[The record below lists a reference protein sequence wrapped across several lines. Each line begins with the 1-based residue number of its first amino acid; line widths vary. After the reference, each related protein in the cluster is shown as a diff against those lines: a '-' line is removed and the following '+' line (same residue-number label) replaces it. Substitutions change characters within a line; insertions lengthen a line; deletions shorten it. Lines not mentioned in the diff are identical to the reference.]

1 MAVMSTVGRLSFCSS
16 ESGIRHR
23 TASVSGFTP
32 GGRGVGTPGLIGSD
46 ELLVRGLAVSETGTV
61 VGCSATVFG
70 GGVLLLLV
78 IPAFPVVGCGT
89 VLPVFPVVSCG
100 TPVPAVV
107 SCGTKVL
114 PVVSCGTE
122 VIPVVTCGTVVVP
135 PAICGTTVVP
145 VVGSGAPVVPMV
157 IVGSLEVVGG
167 AAEISG
173 VVWEN

>member
-70 GGVLLLLV
+70 GGVSLLLV
-78 IPAFPVVGCGT
+78 IPAFPVVG
-89 VLPVFPVVSCG
+89 CG